1 MHHKKLTLDLNVNRS
16 RSFKDHHKSHQSLP
30 SLPSTSSVSSLLSSR
45 SIHSNYS
52 IPSARATSPKIL
64 HLSELTQLQKNQSL
78 SEMHLKFPTKY
89 NHGTFINTTTF
100 SAPISPKFMDS
111 NKLPSILKPLKKRK
125 SRNPNPIIDEDEIL
139 SSNRSYSLNDKIAE
153 HCIFQKPKPHTS
165 RYRDKK
171 KKHNMKRNQSMP
183 ALHLD
188 LSTLSIDE
196 NSNKLHT
203 YHGHNDFKNNLTL
216 NAEGI
221 KDDIRLQFDLAPKS
235 IDNLSL
241 YEITKNGAFK
251 QNNFII
257 ASDGLEI
264 EGDDRKYIVKSSDFV
279 EVSILGRGSSSVV
292 YKTWD
297 LRNKRF
303 IALKCI
309 SAFEQ
314 DKRKQIIKELQLL
327 TNNECPNIVK
337 FYGSYFYSG
346 QIVFCLECFDIGSLQ
361 ELIEINGAIPL
372 NVIAY
377 IIKYIIDAIDYLH
390 TEKRIIYRDIK
401 PSNILI
407 HSNGTIKLS
416 DFGIIHQCKEEE
428 NDFCNEVIGTTIYMA
443 PERLSGDL

>member
-1 MHHKKLTLDLNVNRS
+1 M
-16 RSFKDHHKSHQSLP
+16 P
-30 SLPSTSSVSSLLSSR
+30 SL
-45 SIHSNYS
+45 N
-52 IPSARATSPKIL
+52 
-64 HLSELTQLQKNQSL
+64 
-78 SEMHLKFPTKY
+78 
-89 NHGTFINTTTF
+89 
-100 SAPISPKFMDS
+100 
-111 NKLPSILKPLKKRK
+111 
-125 SRNPNPIIDEDEIL
+125 
-139 SSNRSYSLNDKIAE
+139 
-153 HCIFQKPKPHTS
+153 
-165 RYRDKK
+165 
-171 KKHNMKRNQSMP
+171 
-183 ALHLD
+183 LHLD
-188 LSTLSIDE
+188 LSNLSIDE

-203 YHGHNDFKNNLTL
+203 YHGHNDLTL

-241 YEITKNGAFK
+241 YEITENGAFR

-264 EGDDRKYIVKSSDFV
+264 EGNDTKYTVKASDFV

-327 TNNECPNIVK
+327 TNNECAHIVN
-337 FYGSYFYSG
+337 FYGAYFYSG
-346 QIVFCLECFDIGSLQ
+346 QIVFCLECFDIGSMQ

-372 NVIAY
+372 IVISY
-377 IIKYIIDAIDYLH
+377 IMKFIIDAVQYLH
-390 TEKRIIYRDIK
+390 TQKRIIYRDIK

-407 HSNGTIKLS
+407 DSNGTVKLS
-416 DFGIIHQCKEEE
+416 DFGIIHQCKEKE
-428 NDFCNEVIGTTIYMA
+428 DWCNEVIGTTIYMA
-443 PERLSGDL
+443 PERLSGKKYSYLSDVWSIGLCVAQSIDPKFPLFVNYHDSSILIEKYILNATEPLHSFFPTTVEMNDDVSAFLDKSLCNEETKRLSAKLLLKHPFVVKYEHVSSDDFKSYLASSKMNQIKKDQNKIELVSIKKSLAELLLTDKISRDEVQISLDQIERNCF